1 MSPFIEIYFR
11 NPMYFQRMLEFVL
24 HQKFRT
30 VRIHMR
36 DMKDTECMFF
46 TVDGR
51 IMDVSDDK
59 RRFDTITDWYNAVH
73 NTTFPII
80 YPGIFE
86 EIYITQ
92 RNSLSSVIES
102 VTQKDIQSF
111 RDLRYKSSVAYN
123 RIVRILRTKY
133 IRFMWDKKTPL
144 ALEWNGV
151 NISLGRLHASA
162 EHGNMNAMDNL
173 LDILGNEEKTI
184 PGLVFIRDTGER
196 VQLFDDVVEGEE
208 GGEKQRRAAEEDTED
223 VENVVNI
230 VSMEITALKEEITT
244 HKTAAEQF
252 KRELQE
258 TNDRLAKLQAIV
270 EEDKKTIL
278 ALVDANHK
286 MTAAVNDLI
295 AKQAAQQ
302 PPTMYPM
309 YYVPQ
314 Q

>member
-1 MSPFIEIYFR
+1 
-11 NPMYFQRMLEFVL
+11 
-24 HQKFRT
+24 
-30 VRIHMR
+30 MR
-36 DMKDTECMFF
+36 DMKDSECMFF

-51 IMDVSDDK
+51 IMDVSDDR

-80 YPGIFE
+80 YPGIFD

-92 RNSLSSVIES
+92 RNSLSSVIDS

-123 RIVRILRTKY
+123 RVVRILRTKY

-144 ALEWNGV
+144 TLEWNGV
-151 NISLGRLHASA
+151 QISLGRLHASA
-162 EHGNMNAMDNL
+162 EQGNMNAMDNL
-173 LDILGNEEKTI
+173 LEILGNEDKTV
-184 PGLVFIRDTGER
+184 PGLVFVRDTGER
-196 VQLFDDVVEGEE
+196 VQLFDEE
-208 GGEKQRRAAEEDTED
+208 GGCEEKEGERRSEEDVEEVVNVVSQEITAHKEEVAFHKRAAE
-223 VENVVNI
+223 
-230 VSMEITALKEEITT
+230 LFKKELE
-244 HKTAAEQF
+244 
-252 KRELQE
+252 E
-258 TNDRLAKLQAIV
+258 TNARLAKLQAMV
-270 EEDKKTIL
+270 EDDKKTIL

-286 MTAAVNDLI
+286 MTAAVNDLLT
-295 AKQAAQQ
+295 KQTVIPQ

>member
-1 MSPFIEIYFR
+1 
-11 NPMYFQRMLEFVL
+11 MYFQRMLEFVL
-24 HQKFRT
+24 HQRFRT
-30 VRIHMR
+30 VRIYMR

-51 IMDVSDDK
+51 IMDVSDDR

-80 YPGIFE
+80 YPGIFD

-92 RNSLSSVIES
+92 RNSLASVIDS

-123 RIVRILRTKY
+123 RVVRILRTKY

-144 ALEWNGV
+144 TLEWNGV
-151 NISLGRLHASA
+151 QISLGRLHASA
-162 EHGNMNAMDNL
+162 EQGNMNAMDNL
-173 LDILGNEEKTI
+173 LEILGNEDKTV
-184 PGLVFIRDTGER
+184 PGLVFVRDTGER
-196 VQLFDDVVEGEE
+196 VQLFDDCEEEKGEKEERRSEGEKDVGNVE
-208 GGEKQRRAAEEDTED
+208 VEE
-223 VENVVNI
+223 VVNVV
-230 VSMEITALKEEITT
+230 SQEITALKEEVAS
-244 HKTAAEQF
+244 HKRAAEQF
-252 KRELQE
+252 KKELEE
-258 TNDRLAKLQAIV
+258 TNARLAKLQAMV
-270 EEDKKTIL
+270 EDDKKTIL

-286 MTAAVNDLI
+286 MTAAVNDLLT
-295 AKQAAQQ
+295 KQTVMPQ